1 MQAVPTQAQLIH
13 SRFEQLA
20 AAQPKATALVY
31 EDKSLSYLDL
41 NKRANR
47 LAHYLRQCGVGPES
61 RIALCADRS
70 LEMIVGL
77 LAILKAGG
85 AYVPID
91 PTYPADRL
99 AFMLEDSAPQMILTY
114 GSGRDA
120 LAAGSRTGAAMAPV
134 VDIQRDAIRWSDANA
149 DNPDPRDAGLAAHN
163 LAYVIYTSGSTG
175 KPKGVMVEHRNV
187 TRLFGSTES
196 LFGFGP
202 GDVWTMLHSFA
213 FDFSV
218 WEVWGALSY
227 GGRLIVV
234 PRHIARSIDSFYHL
248 VVSEQVTVL
257 NMTPSAFASFSN
269 VQEQEPRPHALR
281 QVVFGGEALQPATLA
296 PWYARAVNQATQ
308 LVNMYGITETTVH
321 VTYRAL
327 SPLDAGATGSPI
339 GQRLA
344 DLKLYLLDPAM
355 EPVPPGT
362 VGEIYVGGAGVARG
376 YLHRPEL
383 TAERF
388 MPNPFVPQERL
399 YRSGDLARRLPSGE
413 LDFLGRADQQVK
425 IRGFR
430 IELGEIEARLRELPG
445 MREVAVLAREDVPG
459 ERRLVA
465 YYVAR
470 DDCDFSVASLIEALT
485 TQLPEYMVPAAYMR
499 LDAMPLTS
507 NGKLDR
513 AALPAPDNDAYL
525 SRTYVA
531 PEGELEQALALLWA
545 ELLSVDR
552 VGRLDNF
559 FELGGHS
566 LLAVRMINR
575 VQKELRIQAQLATIF
590 QDATLAGFAEN
601 LVALVMAASRSPQE
615 LEQALRAPHGASA

>member
-1 MQAVPTQAQLIH
+1 MQSVPTEAQLIH

-99 AFMLEDSAPQMILTY
+99 GFMMEDSAPQMILTY
-114 GSGRDA
+114 GSGRDV
-120 LAAGSRTGAAMAPV
+120 LPSGSRTDAAMAPV
-134 VDIQRDAIRWSDANA
+134 IDIQRDAIRWSDAST
-149 DNPDPRDAGLAAHN
+149 DNPDPHDSGVAAHN

-187 TRLFGSTES
+187 TRLFSSTES

-202 GDVWTMLHSFA
+202 KDVWTMLHSFA

-248 VVSEQVTVL
+248 VVSEQVTTL
-257 NMTPSAFASFSN
+257 NITPSAFASFSS
-269 VQEQEPRPHALR
+269 VQGQEPRPHALR
-281 QVVFGGEALQPATLA
+281 QIVFGGEALLPATLA
-296 PWYARAVNQATQ
+296 PWYARAINQATQ

-327 SPLDAGATGSPI
+327 SPLDASATGSPI

-355 EPVPPGT
+355 EPVPHGA

-376 YLHRPEL
+376 YLQRPEL

-388 MPNPFVPQERL
+388 IPNPFVPQERL
-399 YRSGDLARRLPSGE
+399 YRTGDLARRLPSGE

-445 MREVAVLAREDVPG
+445 VREVAVLAREDVPG

-470 DDCDFSVASLIEALT
+470 DDCAFSVTSLIEVLT

-513 AALPAPDNDAYL
+513 AAMPAPDNDAYL

-531 PEGELEQALALLWA
+531 PEGELEQALAILWA

-552 VGRLDNF
+552 VGRHDNF

-575 VQKELRIQAQLATIF
+575 VQKELQIQAQLATIF

-601 LVALVMAASRSPQE
+601 LVALVVAASLSPQE
-615 LEQALRAPHGASA
+615 LEQALHATHGTTG

>member
-1 MQAVPTQAQLIH
+1 MQPVSTEAQLIH

-20 AAQPKATALVY
+20 ASQPKATALVY
-31 EDKSLSYLDL
+31 DDKSLSYQDL

-47 LAHYLRQCGVGPES
+47 LAHYLRQCGVGAES

-70 LEMIVGL
+70 LEMMVGL

-91 PTYPADRL
+91 PTYPADRI
-99 AFMLEDSAPQMILTY
+99 AFMLEDSTPQMILTY
-114 GSGRDA
+114 GGGRDV
-120 LAAGSRTGAAMAPV
+120 LPSGSRTDAAMAPV
-134 VDIQRDAIRWSDANA
+134 IDLQRDAIRWSDAST
-149 DNPDPRDAGLAAHN
+149 DNPDPHASGVAAHN

-187 TRLFGSTES
+187 TRLFSSTES

-202 GDVWTMLHSFA
+202 QDVWTMLHSFA

-218 WEVWGALSY
+218 WEIWGALSY

-248 VVSEQVTVL
+248 VVSEQVTIL
-257 NMTPSAFASFSN
+257 NVTPSAFASFSS
-269 VQEQEPRPHALR
+269 VQGQEPAPHALR
-281 QVVFGGEALQPATLA
+281 QIVFGGEALLPATLA
-296 PWYARAVNQATQ
+296 PWYARAINHATQ

-327 SPLDAGATGSPI
+327 SPLDASATGSPI

-355 EPVPPGT
+355 QPVPHGA

-376 YLHRPEL
+376 YLQRPEL

-388 MPNPFVPQERL
+388 IPNPFVPQERL
-399 YRSGDLARRLPSGE
+399 YRTGDLARRLPSGE

-430 IELGEIEARLRELPG
+430 IELGEIEARLRTLPG

-465 YYVAR
+465 YYVAQ
-470 DDCDFSVASLIEALT
+470 DDCAFSVTALIEVLM
-485 TQLPEYMVPAAYMR
+485 TQLPDYMVPAAYMR
-499 LDAMPLTS
+499 LDAMPLTR

-513 AALPAPDNDAYL
+513 AAMPAPDHDAYL

-531 PEGELEQALALLWA
+531 PEGELEQALAILWA

-552 VGRLDNF
+552 VGRHDNF

-575 VQKELRIQAQLATIF
+575 VQKELQIQAQLATIF

-601 LVALVMAASRSPQE
+601 LVALVVAASRSPQE
-615 LEQALRAPHGASA
+615 LEQALHATHGAIG